1 MYLLL
6 KTIHIFG
13 FVAWFGGLFFIVRI
27 FVYHTEAFDAKEPKA
42 SILQQEY
49 QQIEQRVF
57 NIICRPAMILT
68 WLCGLGMIVMNGWE
82 WFSINYWLHAKLGL
96 LIFLSWYTDY
106 CRVITNKL
114 IDGPTAFSSFQF
126 RLWNELPTI
135 LLLSISLLAV
145 FKNSLNYWK
154 AALGVVLFGL
164 AIFALA
170 KAYKNYRQKSQT
182 KQL

>member
-6 KTIHIFG
+6 KAIHIFG

-27 FVYHTEAFDAKEPKA
+27 FVYHTEAFDHDEPKG
-42 SILQQEY
+42 SILQKEY

-57 NIICRPAMILT
+57 KIICRPAMILT
-68 WLCGLGMIVMNGWE
+68 WLCGLGMIVLNGWE

-96 LIFLSWYTDY
+96 LILLSWYTDH
-106 CRVITNKL
+106 CRIITKKL
-114 IDGPTAFSSFQF
+114 IDGPTGFSSFQF

-135 LLLSISLLAV
+135 LLLSIVLLAV

-164 AIFALA
+164 AIFAIA
-170 KAYKNYRQKSQT
+170 KLYKNYREKTQITQ
-182 KQL
+182 